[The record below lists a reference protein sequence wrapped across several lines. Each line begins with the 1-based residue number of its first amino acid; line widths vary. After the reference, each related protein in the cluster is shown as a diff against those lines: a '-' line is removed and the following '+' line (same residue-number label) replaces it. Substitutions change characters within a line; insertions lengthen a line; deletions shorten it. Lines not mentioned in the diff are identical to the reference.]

1 MMKLRAVADFFAHQ
15 ETNNDRTEQNC
26 DKKAGQDGC
35 YRTKHYV
42 LIGIKTQP
50 VSKDVTEMP

>member
-1 MMKLRAVADFFAHQ
+1 MKLGAVSNFFAHQ
-15 ETNNDRTEQNC
+15 ETNNRRAERNC
-26 DKKAGQDGC
+26 DEKAGQDGR

-42 LIGIKTQP
+42 LIGIEAQL